1 MASNDKV
8 SNGTDHLGRM
18 YKEEV
23 VDCLRKFFKIHLEE
37 TSGYHV
43 AYAG

>member
-8 SNGTDHLGRM
+8 SNEIDHLERM

-23 VDCLRKFFKIHLEE
+23 LDCLRNFFRIYLEE